1 MEESNLN
8 CPKCRAEMEEGFI
21 LDQTYG
27 ANLPSNWVE
36 GEPVRSIWSGTK
48 IKNKKKYQVRTLR
61 CVRCGF
67 LESYAT
73 EEDEGTS
80 LNSIFG

>member
-1 MEESNLN
+1 MDESNTN
-8 CPKCRAEMEEGFI
+8 CSKCKAEMEAGFI

-27 ANLPSNWVE
+27 ANLPSNWIE
-36 GEPVRSIWSGTK
+36 GEPVKSFWSGTK
-48 IKNKKKYQVRTLR
+48 ISDKKHYRVQTLR

-73 EEDEGTS
+73 EETTN
-80 LNSIFG
+80 NSIFS

>member
-1 MEESNLN
+1 MSEPNAN
-8 CPKCRAEMEEGFI
+8 CPKCGAEMEEGFL

-27 ANLPSNWVE
+27 ANLPSNWIE
-36 GEPVRSIWSGTK
+36 GEPVKSFWSGTK
-48 IKNKKKYQVRTLR
+48 ISDKKHYRVRTLR

-73 EEDEGTS
+73 EAQTE
-80 LNSIFG
+80 NSIFT

>member
-1 MEESNLN
+1 MDESNTN
-8 CPKCRAEMEEGFI
+8 CPKCSAEMEEGFI

-27 ANLPSNWVE
+27 ANLPSNWIE
-36 GEPVRSIWSGTK
+36 GEPVKSFWSGTK
-48 IKNKKKYQVRTLR
+48 ISDKKHYQVKTLR

-73 EEDEGTS
+73 EVQTE
-80 LNSIFG
+80 NSIFT